1 MRWRVPCGVFLAG
14 LMAAVA
20 AGCGDAGPKL
30 SSVSGAV
37 TVDGVPLG
45 KGGVRFVPYKEKG
58 NDAKVEP
65 VGTLATDGTY
75 ILSTASKPGAPLG
88 WYRVTVSGQG
98 DEIPD
103 SANIKAIKKTVASK
117 YADATTSG
125 FLVEVVPAPKAGAY
139 DFKVSAK

>member
-1 MRWRVPCGVFLAG
+1 
-14 LMAAVA
+14 MATVAV
-20 AGCGDAGPKL
+20 GCGDPAPVL
-30 SSVSGAV
+30 ANVSGTV
-37 TVDGVPLG
+37 LVDGVPLT

-58 NDAKVEP
+58 NTATVEP
-65 VGTLATDGTY
+65 VGTLAVDGTY
-75 ILSTASKPGAPLG
+75 ILSSANKTGAPLG
-88 WYRVTVSGQG
+88 WYRVTVSGMG

-125 FLVEVVPAPKAGAY
+125 FLVEVIPAPAAGAY